1 MKGKINMSGHSKW
14 STIKHKKAATD
25 AVKGK
30 VFGQLSRQIR
40 IATKEGGS
48 GDPQFNAALRAVLEK
63 ARAENL
69 PKDKIQR
76 AIDAGLG
83 KGGAGQVQEIVY
95 EAFGPGGISFLVLVA
110 TDNTNRTTSEVKSI
124 FHKFQGS
131 LGSPGSAAYMFAR
144 NQEGGY
150 ISTMPAMVNDL
161 QQQKALQNLL
171 DELRENEDVEEVFC
185 SGEWPGKE

>member
-1 MKGKINMSGHSKW
+1 MSGHSKW

-40 IATKEGGS
+40 VATKEGGS
-48 GDPQFNAALRAVLEK
+48 GDPQLNAALRTVLEK

-76 AIDAGLG
+76 AINAGLG
-83 KGGAGQVQEIVY
+83 KGTGGELREIVY
-95 EAFGPGGISFLVLVA
+95 EAFGPGGISFLVVVV
-110 TDNTNRTTSEVKSI
+110 TDNANRTTSEIKNI
-124 FHKFQGS
+124 FSRFQGS
-131 LGSPGSAAYMFAR
+131 IGAPGSAAYMFAR
-144 NQEGGY
+144 NPEGGY
-150 ISTMPAMVNDL
+150 SSTMPMMIED
-161 QQQKALQNLL
+161 QTQQKLLQNLI

-185 SGEWPGKE
+185 SGEWPEKE